1 MITAK
6 INLGTDNISKELKS
20 IQRQLR
26 QLPSDAHDKFVD
38 LTPVRSGNARRR
50 TRLQGTTIVADYPYA
65 ERLDNGYSNQAPKG
79 MTLPW
84 ERWLANRIRQIFGR

>member
-6 INLGTDNISKELKS
+6 INLGTDDITKELKT

-26 QLPSDAHDKFVD
+26 QLPSDAHQEFVD
-38 LTPVRSGNARRR
+38 LTPIRSGNARRR

-65 ERLDNGYSNQAPKG
+65 ERLDRGYSSQAPKG
-79 MTLPW
+79 MTIPW
-84 ERWLANRIRQIFGR
+84 ERWLVRRLQQIFGK